1 MLFRNHPLLANQN
14 RRSWPP
20 DWLWCAGFDN
30 THPRGEVGILKTVFV
45 SSVKPSTS
53 CFLIMDHAGAEYMGE
68 LFLGDAAF
76 CSEIYKVLV
85 RHCSKTIQDIG
96 DIDLSDYA
104 VGYSP
109 HPAEQKGVAPPTPS
123 TNAVSRRS

>member
-1 MLFRNHPLLANQN
+1 LLANS
-14 RRSWPP
+14 RSWPP
-20 DWLWCAGFDN
+20 DWLWRAGFDN

-123 TNAVSRRS
+123 TNTVSRRS

>member
-1 MLFRNHPLLANQN
+1 MLLRNHPLLTSQN
-14 RRSWPP
+14 SRGWPP
-20 DWLWCAGFDN
+20 EWLWCAGFDN

-53 CFLIMDHAGAEYMGE
+53 CFLIMEHAGAEYMGE
-68 LFLGDAAF
+68 LFMSDAAF

-96 DIDLSDYA
+96 DIDLTD
-104 VGYSP
+104 
-109 HPAEQKGVAPPTPS
+109 T
-123 TNAVSRRS
+123 R